1 MLINNVKAM
10 NFLGLDLNCERR
22 FCDPAKHDFAGMI
35 DEPRP
40 AGVRASDAASAADDV
55 SPLRGRYAGERK
67 VKSFSCL
74 DQFLCMAFAQLT
86 YRESLRDIEA
96 CLRAQRSKL
105 YHLGIRATVARN
117 TLANANAVR
126 DWRIYADFAPE
137 PDRHRATVVRRRA
150 LRCRLKE
157 TVYALDTTT
166 IDLCLS
172 VFPWAPFRSTKA
184 AIKLHTLL
192 DLRGNIPTFIH
203 ISDGKMHDVN
213 ILDQLLPEPGAFYIM
228 DRGFLDFE
236 RLYRFHEAGS
246 FFVTRGK
253 VESQGPAPLLAS
265 GRPHHRTDLRS
276 DRRAHRFLL
285 AQGLRS
291 AAATHPL
298 QGPRDRQ
305 DAGLPDQQLRL
316 AGAHDITEL
325 YRCRWQVELFFKWI
339 KQHLRIKAFFGT
351 SENAVKTQIWIAVS
365 VYVLV
370 AIVKKRLKLSAS
382 LYEILQILS
391 LTMFE
396 RMPLDQLLAQAVTDD
411 IGSISDKQLILFE

>member
-1 MLINNVKAM
+1 M
-10 NFLGLDLNCERR
+10 NRGKLVFAQLMQHLPLTTFRR
-22 FCDPAKHDFAGMI
+22 CVT
-35 DEPRP
+35 RY
-40 AGVRASDAASAADDV
+40 
-55 SPLRGRYAGERK
+55 RGAFK

-86 YRESLRDIEA
+86 FRESLRDIEV
-96 CLRAQRSKL
+96 CLRAQSSKL
-105 YHLGIRATVARN
+105 YHLGIRSAVARN

-126 DWRIYADFAPE
+126 DWRIYADFAQSLIGIARPLYAQ
-137 PDRHRATVVRRRA
+137 DSFGVD
-150 LRCRLKE
+150 LQE

-172 VFPWAPFRSTKA
+172 VFPWAVFRTAKA

-203 ISDGKMHDVN
+203 ISHGKVHEVN

-253 VESQGPAPLLAS
+253 SNLQVQRRYSHPVDRKTGLICDQSVVLTGFYSHQGFEAPL
-265 GRPHHRTDLRS
+265 
-276 DRRAHRFLL
+276 RRIRFKDPETAKTLIFL
-285 AQGLRS
+285 
-291 AAATHPL
+291 TNNFV
-298 QGPRDRQ
+298 
-305 DAGLPDQQLRL
+305 LP
-316 AGAHDITEL
+316 AFTITEL

-351 SENAVKTQIWIAVS
+351 SENAVRSQIWIAVS
-365 VYVLV
+365 AYVLV
-370 AIVKKRLKLSAS
+370 AIVKKRLQLSAS

-396 RMPLDQLLAQAVTDD
+396 KIPLDQLLAQMT
-411 IGSISDKQLILFE
+411 SDQIQPLSDNQLILFA